1 MTSEIAERYGEGL
14 FALAKEENTVSSWKD
29 QVTAILSAMEENDDL
44 HLFFQ
49 AVKISKEEKRDFID
63 KVFKDADKDIRNFM
77 KLVIDKGR
85 SYYMQEIFESYEKRA
100 NEELGIQKA
109 VVTSA
114 RKLSEEDMQ
123 RIKETLAKKTGKT
136 IVLTNKVDPS
146 VIAGIKVTVGN
157 NVTDITMSTR
167 IEQLR
172 NALLKGGQA

>member
-1 MTSEIAERYGEGL
+1 MPAYKTLDEKGRVKSWFSSCYYKDWKGERHRKVKRG
-14 FALAKEENTVSSWKD
+14 FPTRAAALEWE
-29 QVTAILSAMEENDDL
+29 
-44 HLFFQ
+44 
-49 AVKISKEEKRDFID
+49 RDFID